1 MSRFHQFTLRSI
13 QGDDIDFARFEGQVC
28 LVVNVASR

>member
-1 MSRFHQFTLRSI
+1 MSKFHRFTLRSI
-13 QGDDIDFARFEGQVC
+13 EGEEVDFARFDGQVC